1 MKGIAKERTALER
14 FAKDLETRPPL
25 TEASDYEH
33 EIHSIQVGRLMDI
46 FSMVRDLPPGRRG
59 FVQEWDAILGPLFH
73 KLFVLGADMDRYTLA
88 ESWRSILLPGGLTDG
103 YLRATAAVASSLRN
117 FYHHEEALE
126 VCRAGREV
134 AKGRASAALANLIN
148 MEGIVLSG
156 LGQYDLSESCF
167 IEAMHMAEGLEDGG
181 FTLWTRVRRK
191 DFLNRL
197 SLNVLDSYLKRGFRS
212 EGKEKA
218 RHSKTVRTLMAR
230 FKRSRLSETHKRL
243 LLFDEA
249 ELCIIEGR
257 LVEAK
262 SLLTPLLTG
271 GSRKS
276 PESLQYVAAH
286 ARLLSHVACLQ
297 GDWEAAYGWIRK
309 ALKEGM
315 RYCYGGEDQQ
325 IMEQVMVV
333 LKGLTRETQSHGLLV
348 QDLVRLL
355 EDKDWYTGRS
365 HSHGVS
371 RLATRLGEVLN
382 ATDGCSLDLKTLE
395 TAGLLH
401 DVGKLRT
408 PWSLLNK
415 PTPITP
421 KERALLEEHPLH
433 GADILRRIGMEDL
446 APIVEGHHELM
457 DGSGYPHGR
466 PPALMAA
473 TIGVSDVFEAATTPT
488 RRYKTPKTRGTA
500 LLELTALAGSRYN
513 PQVVQALAKI
523 VASGQAA

>member
-1 MKGIAKERTALER
+1 VKGLAKERTAIVR
-14 FAKDLETRPPL
+14 FARDLETRPPL
-25 TEASDYEH
+25 TDASDYEH

-46 FSMVRDLPPGRRG
+46 FSMVRDMPAASRT
-59 FVQEWDAILGPLFH
+59 FVADWDAAIGPLFH
-73 KLFVLGADMDRYTLA
+73 KLFILGADIDRFTLA
-88 ESWRSILLPGGLTDG
+88 EAWRPILLADGLTDS

-126 VCRAGREV
+126 ICREGRKAAG
-134 AKGRASAALANLIN
+134 KKPSAALANLIN

-156 LGQYDLSESCF
+156 LGQFDLSESCYA
-167 IEAMHMAEGLEDGG
+167 EAMHMAEGLKDEG
-181 FTLWTRVRRK
+181 FALWTRVNKK

-197 SLNVLDSYLKRGFRS
+197 SLNVLDSYLKRGFKS
-212 EGKEKA
+212 EGRERT
-218 RHSKTVRTLMAR
+218 RHAKTAKTLLTR
-230 FKRSRLSETHKRL
+230 FKHVRLSETHKRL
-243 LLFDEA
+243 VLFDEA

-257 LVEAK
+257 LIEAK

-271 GSRKS
+271 TAKRN
-276 PESLQYVAAH
+276 PEALQYMAAH
-286 ARLLSHVACLQ
+286 ARLLSNIASLQ

-333 LKGLTRETQSHGLLV
+333 LKGLTRETQSHGILV

-382 ATDGCSLDLKTLE
+382 ATDGFALNIKTLE

-421 KERALLEEHPLH
+421 RERAFLEEHPVH
-433 GADILRRIGMEDL
+433 GGDILRRIGMGDL

-457 DGSGYPHGR
+457 DGSGYPHGK

-500 LLELTALAGSRYN
+500 LLELTSMSGTRYN

-523 VASGQAA
+523 VASGHAA